1 MAKIKIL
8 AFGASF
14 RKGSYSK
21 VVQHSLAALAPEDIA
36 ISEFGL
42 ESIPIFNQD
51 LEGNLPSEV
60 KKFKTAIESSD
71 ALVIVTQSIIIP
83 YLDI

>member
-21 VVQHSLAALAPEDIA
+21 VVQHSLAVLAPEDIA

-51 LEGNLPSEV
+51 LRGQPS
-60 KKFKTAIESSD
+60 F
-71 ALVIVTQSIIIP
+71 
-83 YLDI
+83 